1 MSILLFDGTL
11 QFKKYNYII
20 VVVGGG
26 DQSDGG
32 GLAVSQFG
40 EGCTQSQ
47 SNKYLCF
54 ALFFFLIVFL
64 LYLIYI
70 FVYVQSFFFI

>member
-20 VVVGGG
+20 VGGG
-26 DQSDGG
+26 GGGGG

>member
-11 QFKKYNYII
+11 QFKNYNYIVVD

-26 DQSDGG
+26 GGESGGG
-32 GLAVSQFG
+32 GLAVLQFG
-40 EGCTQSQ
+40 EGCAQSQ
-47 SNKYLCF
+47 STKYLCF
-54 ALFFFLIVFL
+54 ALFSFLIVFL

-70 FVYVQSFFFI
+70 FVDVQF